1 MSSVAEQPD
10 ECGCRLPA
18 RGELRLGP
26 VALLSRYL
34 PPLLMVFLWQVATSA
49 GLVPARTLAS
59 PAMIAGTF
67 AALIT
72 SGELP
77 RHLPVSLGRV
87 ATGLGIGIV
96 VSTTFAFIAGLSR
109 RDEDLL
115 DATLQMLRTL
125 PFLAL
130 VPLFVLWLG
139 ISEIPKIALVALGPM
154 FPIDLTLF
162 AGIRGVDTKLIEA
175 GGTLGL
181 SPREE
186 VFHIVLPGALPS
198 ALVGLR
204 YAGLRFSR
212 RA

>member
-1 MSSVAEQPD
+1 
-10 ECGCRLPA
+10 
-18 RGELRLGP
+18 
-26 VALLSRYL
+26 
-34 PPLLMVFLWQVATSA
+34 MVFLWQVATSA

-72 SGELP
+72 PGELP
-77 RHLPVSLGRV
+77 RHLLVSLGRV

-96 VSTTFAFIAGLSR
+96 AGTIFAFVAGLSR

-125 PFLAL
+125 PFLGL

-186 VFHIVLPGALPS
+186 VFHIVLPVALPS

-204 YAGLRFSR
+204 YAGLRFPR